1 MHAEGAFVTAEFS
14 YETHLRK
21 IPDDD
26 RILCAKVSYARLHG
40 NREPYLSITGE
51 TFSRRR
57 CASERRVEFGG
68 YKWWCDSLGML
79 QEDIAKTF
87 PELVP
92 YLDWHLAGPS
102 GPMYYLENGQYFLR
116 LCRYTEPLGGMT
128 MLLQR
133 VRERAHTRSTLLL
146 GALPDDLTLD
156 ELLELS
162 PDACTA
168 YLTQRQEPL
177 VAKFHETLDALR
189 ALKEPLTCPTPSAK
203 TKKRSKP
210 RTRSTSTS
218 GSSPLP
224 SEETP

>member
-1 MHAEGAFVTAEFS
+1 MTEEFS
-14 YETHLRK
+14 YETRLRK
-21 IPDDD
+21 IPGVD

-40 NREPYLSITGE
+40 NREPHLSITGE

-57 CASERRVEFGG
+57 RASERRVEFGG
-68 YKWWCDSLGML
+68 YKWWCDSFGTLR
-79 QEDIAKTF
+79 EDIAKTF

-133 VRERAHTRSTLLL
+133 VRERAHARSTLLL

-156 ELLELS
+156 ELLELPS
-162 PDACTA
+162 DDCTA

-203 TKKRSKP
+203 TKRRSEP
-210 RTRSTSTS
+210 RTRRTSTS

-224 SEETP
+224 SEQTP